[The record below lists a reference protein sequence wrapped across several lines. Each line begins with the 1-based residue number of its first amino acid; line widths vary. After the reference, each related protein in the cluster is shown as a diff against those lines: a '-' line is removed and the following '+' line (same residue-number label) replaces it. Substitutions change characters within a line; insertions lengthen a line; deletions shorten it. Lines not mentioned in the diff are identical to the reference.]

1 MEVAYSDETL
11 TRRYIFPSY
20 HVYQTVSCKQVH
32 FQILGNL
39 VARVWVRHSSTL
51 YLFIYLFALH
61 SNVLLLLVHGN
72 FNSRIAFFRHFFHSI
87 GAASRGPVDLKG
99 RSCLTLKDFSSDE
112 IKRLLWVSADLK
124 HRIKREKQV
133 ADVIAA
139 NCTACRAEA
148 SFKEAAFSI
157 FSTSHSCKGSR

>member
-11 TRRYIFPSY
+11 TPRYIFPSY
-20 HVYQTVSCKQVH
+20 HVYQTVSCKQLG
-32 FQILGNL
+32 FQILGNFPEL
-39 VARVWVRHSSTL
+39 LLARVWVRHSFAL
-51 YLFIYLFALH
+51 YSDLFIYLHQCITFIGARKLEQL
-61 SNVLLLLVHGN
+61 N
-72 FNSRIAFFRHFFHSI
+72 AFFCHFFQSI

-133 ADVIAA
+133 ADV
-139 NCTACRAEA
+139 T
-148 SFKEAAFSI
+148 
-157 FSTSHSCKGSR
+157 